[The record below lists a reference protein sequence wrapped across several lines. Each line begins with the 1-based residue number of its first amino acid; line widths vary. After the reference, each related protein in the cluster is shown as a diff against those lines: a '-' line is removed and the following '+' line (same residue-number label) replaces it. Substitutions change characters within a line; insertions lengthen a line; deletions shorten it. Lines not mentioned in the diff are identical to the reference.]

1 MKALFI
7 ESFTSE
13 QSPAATPH
21 SHSHS
26 HHDLSYRSL
35 SDSDTNQGSP
45 VQEQPQEGPARW
57 DGDGVTWLGPNA
69 ILVRS
74 RGRRS
79 ALRAAPSLTC
89 RGRPQQGGE
98 QDGGHRQRR
107 ERGARSP
114 GPPPAPRSPARGQ
127 GLHPHAAAGRASAPK
142 VVTWRAPTRRRKLAD
157 GGPEGRTDGHAAA
170 SARTVCGRCASLGAV
185 LGTHGRPLRPPH
197 PWGNPPEPKW
207 LVRDS
212 KARRRILCPRVLTLA
227 FLWCLW

>member
-1 MKALFI
+1 MKA
-7 ESFTSE
+7 
-13 QSPAATPH
+13 
-21 SHSHS
+21 SHLNNLLQLRLIRIRVPIAIFPIVLRHEPS
-26 HHDLSYRSL
+26 
-35 SDSDTNQGSP
+35 QGCP
-45 VQEQPQEGPARW
+45 VQEQPHGGAGGALGGTGTGSR
-57 DGDGVTWLGPNA
+57 DSGPNA

-98 QDGGHRQRR
+98 QDGGHRQRP
-107 ERGARSP
+107 ERGALSP

-170 SARTVCGRCASLGAV
+170 SARAVCGRCASLGAG
-185 LGTHGRPLRPPH
+185 LGVQGRQGMSIRKGL
-197 PWGNPPEPKW
+197 
-207 LVRDS
+207 
-212 KARRRILCPRVLTLA
+212 LCL
-227 FLWCLW
+227 